1 MPAIVG
7 PVQVGVV
14 TGGSIQ
20 FGDAFF
26 YSPKSA
32 TKNASGSGAQNTGI
46 FVITN
51 NGLSATNVLDANLVD
66 QPITGNN

>member
-7 PVQVGVV
+7 PIQVGSI

-20 FGDAFF
+20 FGDALV

-32 TKNASGSGAQNTGI
+32 SKTANGAGSINTAV

-51 NGLSATNVLDANLVD
+51 NGLSATNVLDPTVVD
-66 QPITGNN
+66 QPLFGNN

>member
-7 PVQVGVV
+7 PIQVGTV

-20 FGDAFF
+20 FGDAFV

-32 TKNASGSGAQNTGI
+32 SKSATGSGAQNTGV

-51 NGLSATNVLDANLVD
+51 NGLSATNVVDANVVD